1 MQNYNVYLRRRF
13 AKASEKAPTEAHQ
26 PIVEIVETPKISPEF
41 SEQKTTLTPIDRKRI
56 VKTLV
61 YLERR
66 NQPTYS
72 GRITIRAFGSHRQMT
87 ENIFLHFERLPQT

>member
-1 MQNYNVYLRRRF
+1 M
-13 AKASEKAPTEAHQ
+13 
-26 PIVEIVETPKISPEF
+26 ISPEF
-41 SEQKTTLTPIDRKRI
+41 SEQKTTITPIDRKRI

-87 ENIFLHFERLPQT
+87 ENNFLHFERLLLDLVAYGYLVSHHQ